1 MKKFYKSLMSI
12 ATAGVI
18 ALAPCGS
25 VFATSQDET
34 VYVKLQASGE
44 VKNIAVTEHLLND
57 NHSQELESASIL
69 QNIENL
75 NGLESFM
82 TINGKNI
89 WKANGNDIYY
99 RGTTDKE
106 LPLKLSVKYFLDGV
120 EKPVDEVIGKAG
132 KIEIHLHYENLSK
145 QLAY

>member
-44 VKNIAVTEHLLND
+44 VKTSLLRNTC
-57 NHSQELESASIL
+57 LMIIIL
-69 QNIENL
+69 
-75 NGLESFM
+75 
-82 TINGKNI
+82 KN
-89 WKANGNDIYY
+89 
-99 RGTTDKE
+99 
-106 LPLKLSVKYFLDGV
+106 
-120 EKPVDEVIGKAG
+120 
-132 KIEIHLHYENLSK
+132 SK
-145 QLAY
+145 VLRYCRI